1 MILLKIEVKLKP
13 QQSICNKFVVTSP
26 VTALCWPQ
34 ENLIFFGM
42 AEGKVRQANTR
53 TNKSSTVYN
62 TNSYTVSLV
71 ANNRNSG
78 ILSSHADGQL
88 VRFVIQENEVHP
100 SEVNGK
106 VVVHSCPATALAWTP
121 NGYLCAGAD
130 RKIIIYGKNGK
141 GRFQNKTH

>member
-1 MILLKIEVKLKP
+1 M
-13 QQSICNKFVVTSP
+13 
-26 VTALCWPQ
+26 TALCWPQ

-88 VRFVIQENEVHP
+88 VRFVIQESDVHA

-106 VVVHSCPATALAWTP
+106 VVVHACPATALAWTP
-121 NGYLCAGAD
+121 NGYFCGGAD
-130 RKIIIYGKNGK
+130 RKIVIYGKNGK
-141 GRFQNKTH
+141 GIQLTH